1 MWFGLWTLRWA
12 SAIHICSH
20 MIKHIIQR
28 MFYHSPQSCQWQITC
43 WRILEAQFKIN
54 ENHVA
59 LMQWD
64 GWKVNP
70 LKSISKPHLHW
81 HHFYKI
87 LSHYGDFTLDSSMF
101 YSQTFFFPQNTNS
114 CWTSGSDWLSVC
126 LQENW
131 SKISGH
137 LPVDIQKRNVYQWTA
152 GTWFHFCSSNI
163 SLAGSED
170 GGRGSKNVGGP

>member
-1 MWFGLWTLRWA
+1 MDPEMSLCNPHLFPYDKTHHPENVL
-12 SAIHICSH
+12 
-20 MIKHIIQR
+20 
-28 MFYHSPQSCQWQITC
+28 PQPPVLSVANNMLEDT
-43 WRILEAQFKIN
+43 WRQFKIN

-101 YSQTFFFPQNTNS
+101 YSQTFFSPQNTNS

-126 LQENW
+126 LQDNW

-152 GTWFHFCSSNI
+152 GTWFPFCSGNI
-163 SLAGSED
+163 SLAGSEN
-170 GGRGSKNVGGP
+170 GGRGSKNLGGP